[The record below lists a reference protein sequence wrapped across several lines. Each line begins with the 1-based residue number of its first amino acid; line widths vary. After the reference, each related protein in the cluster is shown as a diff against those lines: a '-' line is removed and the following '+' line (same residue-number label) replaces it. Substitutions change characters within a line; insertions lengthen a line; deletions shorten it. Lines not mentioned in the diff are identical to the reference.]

1 MGRLLGKAIEL
12 VSIDTPDP
20 DGFESLPEEC
30 LNMISVS
37 GLPEHPL
44 LLKVGMPVVV
54 TQNLNIAGGICN
66 GTRLLI
72 KDLSWS
78 YIKCLL
84 MTVSGDASA
93 NAPEQQRQTGADPG
107 PEAKRER
114 AAADSSWS
122 TQDKTTEQLSEPNRK
137 RARPLCSRITQETTQ
152 DPSEYSTSQAS
163 NASAVVA
170 KSNCKI
176 PTIAQTIKQPKH
188 NKPQSKLIHQ
198 STQLIPSNPT
208 NKQEDGINTALR

>member
-1 MGRLLGKAIEL
+1 
-12 VSIDTPDP
+12 
-20 DGFESLPEEC
+20 
-30 LNMISVS
+30 
-37 GLPEHPL
+37 
-44 LLKVGMPVVV
+44 MPVVV

-78 YIKCLL
+78 YIKMPFDDRSAQGKAGHDPLSEAPQQGLGKIRPDLL
-84 MTVSGDASA
+84 PLPVSGDASA

-152 DPSEYSTSQAS
+152 
-163 NASAVVA
+163 
-170 KSNCKI
+170 
-176 PTIAQTIKQPKH
+176 
-188 NKPQSKLIHQ
+188 
-198 STQLIPSNPT
+198 
-208 NKQEDGINTALR
+208 